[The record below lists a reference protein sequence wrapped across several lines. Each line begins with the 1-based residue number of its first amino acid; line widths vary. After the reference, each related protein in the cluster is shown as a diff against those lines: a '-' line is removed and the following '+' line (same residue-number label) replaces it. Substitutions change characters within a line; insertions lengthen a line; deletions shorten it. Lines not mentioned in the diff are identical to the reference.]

1 MKILYLH
8 QYFNLPSDPGSTRS
22 YEMARRLVA
31 AGHEVVMITSDYR
44 QRFRHKGWEVTYE
57 DGIQVH
63 WLSVPYSNRLGY
75 GARIKAFLRFAIGA
89 ALRAARIPADV
100 VFATST
106 PLTIAI
112 PGVWAAKRQRIP
124 MVFEVRD
131 LWPELPIAMG
141 AIKGP
146 LVPLAKGL
154 AYLAYRNATRVVAL
168 SPDMAKGV
176 ERWDYPVRNITVIPN
191 ACDIALFQKSREAG
205 VAFRRKHA
213 WLRDRPLI
221 VYAGTIGRING
232 VDYLVKLA
240 AEVAQKDPQACFLVV
255 GEGAEEDKVRQMAKD
270 FGVLGQNFFMMPP
283 VPKKRMPEILGAA
296 TMAVSVFIDLPEMW
310 ANSANKF
317 FDALAAGT
325 PVAINY
331 KGWQAEVL
339 QRTGAG
345 IVLSPNNVSQAAH
358 QLLKFIHD
366 RKRLESARRA
376 ARALAE
382 TEFNRDRLAA
392 QLERVLQESIE
403 EFGRRRKRWA

>member
-1 MKILYLH
+1 MKVLYLH
-8 QYFNLPSDPGSTRS
+8 QYFNLPSDSGSTRS

-44 QRFRHKGWEVTYE
+44 QRFRHKGWKVTYE

-75 GARIKAFLRFAIGA
+75 SARIKAFLRFAIGA

-106 PLTIAI
+106 PLTIVL
-112 PGVWAAKRQRIP
+112 PGVWAAKRQHIP

-131 LWPELPIAMG
+131 LWPELPVAMG

-146 LVPLAKGL
+146 LIPPAKGL
-154 AYLAYRNATRVVAL
+154 AYLAYRNAARVVAL

-176 ERWDYPVRNITVIPN
+176 EKWGYPASNITVIPN
-191 ACDIALFQKSREAG
+191 ACDVALFQYAQEAG
-205 VAFRRKHA
+205 VAFRRQHA
-213 WLRDRPLI
+213 WLQDRPLI
-221 VYAGTIGRING
+221 VYTGTLGRING
-232 VDYLVKLA
+232 VDYLVRVA
-240 AEVAQKDPQACFLVV
+240 AEMARKDAQVRFLVV
-255 GEGAEEDKVRQMAKD
+255 GEGAEEERVRQTAENL
-270 FGVLGQNFFMMPP
+270 GVLEKNFFMMPS

-296 TMAVSVFIDLPEMW
+296 TVATSLFIDLPEMW

-331 KGWQAEVL
+331 KGWQANVL
-339 QRTGAG
+339 RRTGAG
-345 IVLSPNNVSQAAH
+345 IVLPPDDAQRASAH
-358 QLLKFIHD
+358 LLKFIRD
-366 RKRLESARRA
+366 RARLENAREA
-376 ARALAE
+376 AIALAT
-382 TEFNRDRLAA
+382 TEFNRDYLTA
-392 QLERVLQESIE
+392 QLERVLQEAIC
-403 EFGRRRKRWA
+403 EFGQYKRGA